1 MIVDADM
8 GMPIDLSRYPRL
20 WDLGDEVEDYGTCL
34 YIYALGTALQL
45 QSAISP
51 DLNPDPNNLPELDP
65 KDAFLVSDLAS
76 AYGPSASQVSTAAS
90 GPSMNVPWLRKTEY
104 LSSSSTANIPALRE
118 M

>member
-1 MIVDADM
+1 MKPKIMVRACTFKHWEQPFNCD
-8 GMPIDLSRYPRL
+8 PPL
-20 WDLGDEVEDYGTCL
+20 
-34 YIYALGTALQL
+34 
-45 QSAISP
+45 SP